1 MACEIESRAISKL
14 TTKARKE
21 YMEKHGADIFEVLEM
36 EGNGNIN
43 KEVVLELKNK
53 GGYNEEVEPRTL
65 KLTGE
70 YIDLI
75 IATEIMFNGRN
86 ENTIETSN
94 YTLKLVDV
102 KYY

>member
-1 MACEIESRAISKL
+1 MARETEPRAISKL
-14 TTKARKE
+14 VTKARKE
-21 YMEKHGADIFEVLEM
+21 YMEKHGADVVEVLEM
-36 EGNGNIN
+36 EGNGSIN

-53 GGYNEEVEPRTL
+53 GGYNEEVEPSTL

-86 ENTIETSN
+86 ESTIETPN